1 MDTFDTNVWYFWKAT
16 GLNTNE
22 GSIRSIAWNPLG
34 TLIATGSADRTL
46 RVWNPERP
54 SIRFS
59 TDLKGHSAGIERV
72 AWNPMKEAELCSVS
86 SDGVVKFWDVKNK
99 TCTNEVKGLGDAIT
113 MAWCPDGE
121 TLVVGNKASKLLLCV
136 VVYSSCLY
144 QTGRQHFHTFTNIA
158 YPNYIPPA
166 ANSDQPNGL
175 LLERQKDISVN
186 W

>member
-1 MDTFDTNVWYFWKAT
+1 MTD
-16 GLNTNE
+16 E
-22 GSIRSIAWNPLG
+22 PSSIRSIAWNPLG

-59 TDLKGHSAGIERV
+59 TDLKGHLAGVERV
-72 AWNPMKEAELCSVS
+72 AWNPQKEAELCSVS

-121 TLVVGNKASKLLLCV
+121 TLVVGNKVC
-136 VVYSSCLY
+136 SCIDAICRNLK
-144 QTGRQHFHTFTNIA
+144 IA
-158 YPNYIPPA
+158 PGFCDTTSQFPTINCNAY
-166 ANSDQPNGL
+166 
-175 LLERQKDISVN
+175 
-186 W
+186 